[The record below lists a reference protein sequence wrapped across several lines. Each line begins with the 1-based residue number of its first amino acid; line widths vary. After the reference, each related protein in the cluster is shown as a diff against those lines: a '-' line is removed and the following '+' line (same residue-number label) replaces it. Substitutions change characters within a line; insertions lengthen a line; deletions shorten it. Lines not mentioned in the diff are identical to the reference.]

1 MSAKLT
7 LVKRIVDRNEEV
19 VNSYNLIL
27 SALFG
32 NKLPELYDPNK
43 TYVKGDSK
51 EDGLTGPFN
60 DEMWTKIAFT
70 ELFKEG
76 SALSIDFT
84 KAIQVS
90 EIQPEDKDN
99 VIWLQS
105 FNKRTVGNIN
115 IR

>member
-32 NKLPELYDPNK
+32 NKLPELYDPSK
-43 TYVKGDSK
+43 TYVKGDSILAINGSTYEIYVAK

-70 ELFKEG
+70 
-76 SALSIDFT
+76 
-84 KAIQVS
+84 
-90 EIQPEDKDN
+90 
-99 VIWLQS
+99 
-105 FNKRTVGNIN
+105 
-115 IR
+115 